1 LGAPMT
7 YERNNDKLRGVNRG
21 RHEKLCTICKHP
33 KREAIENDF
42 IIWHS
47 PAEIARTYRLADR
60 STVYRHAH
68 ALNLLARRQRNVR
81 AALERIIEK
90 AGDVEATAASVVAA
104 VQAYAKINAAGQWID
119 RTETVNL
126 HELFERM
133 TAAELE
139 TYARDGTLPDWFP
152 RTAFAT
158 PTYSGES
165 VSD

>member
-1 LGAPMT
+1 MKKSEPSS
-7 YERNNDKLRGVNRG
+7 KSVNAG
-21 RHEKLCTICKHP
+21 RHGKRCTICLHP
-33 KREAIENDF
+33 DREAIERDF
-42 IIWHS
+42 VGWHS
-47 PAEIARTYRLADR
+47 PAEIVKTYRLADR

-68 ALNLLARRQRNVR
+68 ALNLFKKRQQNVR

-90 AGDVEATAASVVAA
+90 AGDVEVTAASVVAA

-158 PTYSGES
+158 PTYSGEP